1 MAVALLPGEAPA
13 APVAR
18 PRVALIGTAFA
29 AAASALGI
37 LGVLGI
43 YLAQRGAVLAEG
55 GTWLPEGT
63 VIPLTQPTM
72 ALFTLLMSSAL
83 VQWAVDAIGRNDRV
97 HTYLAIGLTFL
108 LGFATVNLMY
118 FFYNKMALPAET
130 SQAVLLYTV
139 SGAHLV
145 MLLAAMTYLAVI
157 SFRALGGQFTS
168 RQHDGIS
175 AAALYWHTMV
185 ALYALIW
192 ISIFVTK

>member
-1 MAVALLPGEAPA
+1 
-13 APVAR
+13 
-18 PRVALIGTAFA
+18 
-29 AAASALGI
+29 
-37 LGVLGI
+37 
-43 YLAQRGAVLAEG
+43 
-55 GTWLPEGT
+55 
-63 VIPLTQPTM
+63 
-72 ALFTLLMSSAL
+72 
-83 VQWAVDAIGRNDRV
+83 
-97 HTYLAIGLTFL
+97 
-108 LGFATVNLMY
+108 MY

>member
-1 MAVALLPGEAPA
+1 
-13 APVAR
+13 
-18 PRVALIGTAFA
+18 
-29 AAASALGI
+29 
-37 LGVLGI
+37 
-43 YLAQRGAVLAEG
+43 
-55 GTWLPEGT
+55 
-63 VIPLTQPTM
+63 M